1 MLCCTVPRRSERDP
15 SKDPSFA
22 RLESA
27 DDASVPPRMP
37 PLVLVA
43 FVFPALAGLNF
54 GFDIGSTGGA
64 VQSLRAVP
72 ATGLDDSPLLVGL
85 LTSGSLFGAV
95 VGTTLSFVLA
105 APLGRRGELLL
116 ASGLYALGTATCV
129 AAPDGPDLLGWVF
142 AGRGIYGV
150 GIAFA
155 MHAAPVYIAEMSP
168 PHCRGL
174 LVSLKEGFIVLGI
187 LCGFSASALA
197 TAWQLEHDVA
207 WRFIWAAPALFAVIV
222 GIGMWS
228 MPPSPRWLLLR
239 ALDAP
244 PDVAQ
249 RCTLAAHA
257 SLRRLRSHTL
267 CAPLV
272 CDEDACA
279 AEISS
284 IQRTLSEVSGNDD
297 GKCDGRDS
305 EGGRSSGGGRSGGGC
320 AELLQARRAL
330 IAGLG
335 LVLLQQVTGQPS
347 VLYYQESIFRDAGFG
362 DVAPYASVIVG
373 GTKLLATLFTV
384 LKVEDYGRRPLLFA
398 GITMMLTSLVALAV
412 AFHQR
417 PQPPPAPLH
426 FLHLGAPPPPTTNL
440 ASVVIV
446 AALMVYVCGYQV
458 GFGPIAWLM
467 ISEVFPLK
475 MRATALSMAVTVNFG
490 FNLLATFTLPSIQH
504 AFDLIEPGK
513 GIAWLFALYAIL
525 CVVSLVFTAVYVPET
540 KGKSLEQIE
549 EELCDRPSDRPNSDR
564 RG

>member
-187 LCGFSASALA
+187 LCGFSASVPSRRARMPASPPRTAARRLRTAGTLPRGPTFHASRLVRRSPPHGSSSTTSRGASSGRHPHSSPSSSACAVPPPSHCPHTPHAPRALCCA
-197 TAWQLEHDVA
+197 NKTPYVSLVPHACA
-207 WRFIWAAPALFAVIV
+207 RFLCAPQ
-222 GIGMWS
+222 IGMWS

-347 VLYYQESIFRDAGFG
+347 VLYYQESIFRDA
-362 DVAPYASVIVG
+362 
-373 GTKLLATLFTV
+373 
-384 LKVEDYGRRPLLFA
+384 
-398 GITMMLTSLVALAV
+398 
-412 AFHQR
+412 
-417 PQPPPAPLH
+417 
-426 FLHLGAPPPPTTNL
+426 
-440 ASVVIV
+440 
-446 AALMVYVCGYQV
+446 
-458 GFGPIAWLM
+458 
-467 ISEVFPLK
+467 
-475 MRATALSMAVTVNFG
+475 
-490 FNLLATFTLPSIQH
+490 
-504 AFDLIEPGK
+504 
-513 GIAWLFALYAIL
+513 
-525 CVVSLVFTAVYVPET
+525 VSLTLTLTLALVPT
-540 KGKSLEQIE
+540 LTLTLTLTRTTIS
-549 EELCDRPSDRPNSDR
+549 PSYATRSV
-564 RG
+564 